1 MPRPEANAP
10 GSNVFRSLSAFGTAL
25 SQEQR
30 PFAGTFFSVMPRYF
44 FHLKGSGTAKDTA
57 GVRLQ
62 NDAAARQEAILRSLS
77 GQSFRL
83 QKYRNYEFIEVLDEG
98 GRVVCEVAIEH

>member
-1 MPRPEANAP
+1 MSRPKANAP
-10 GSNVFRSLSAFGTAL
+10 TSNVFRWVTAFGHAL
-25 SQEQR
+25 SQEQW
-30 PFAGTFFSVMPRYF
+30 PFADTCLYAMPRYF
-44 FHLKGSGTAKDTA
+44 FHLKGSGSAKDTA

-77 GQSFRL
+77 GPSFRL
-83 QKYRNYEFIEVLDEG
+83 QKYRNYELIEVRDEG